1 MSLDLLLALMLLL
14 DDDSVDVGE
23 EDPEATKAGTVDDGT
38 GLFVI
43 DCVCF
48 VPRLAAAVT
57 P

>member
-23 EDPEATKAGTVDDGT
+23 EDPEATKAGTVDGGT